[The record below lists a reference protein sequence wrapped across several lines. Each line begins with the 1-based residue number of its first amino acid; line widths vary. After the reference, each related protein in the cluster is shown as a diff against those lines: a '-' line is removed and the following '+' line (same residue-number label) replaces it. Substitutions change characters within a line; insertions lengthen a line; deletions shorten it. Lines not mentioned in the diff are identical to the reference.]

1 MSPKLLRV
9 FLSYTAED
17 LHPHARAV
25 VTALRT
31 LYEIE
36 DHVEWPANG
45 RRSVAECRR
54 RVAECDVLVVLVAHR
69 YGWVPSVAEQGDGER
84 SITWLEVDE
93 ARKLGR
99 PVLPFLVE
107 PDHDWSPKY
116 IEKLSDAVAG
126 ERLERFKGVLNSSIR
141 AHFTTPD
148 SASNAVQRALTDEA
162 RRLANSAGPSSP
174 PIGAATEFD
183 DYREALERSLRRVKL
198 LGFGEQFTVT
208 MPIADL
214 WVPLRISIPRS
225 FIEDGDKYDHAAREL
240 RAEIVQETRVEDAF
254 RRAREFDLR
263 AVVLLGDPGA
273 GKTTAARRI
282 AWQCADRVQ
291 GPASLGLP
299 DDVLPVLL
307 RLRDL
312 EPGEASAGLEPLLHR
327 QLDSTELST
336 GLPGLGARL
345 LARGRLL
352 WILDGLDE
360 VADDAVRAQ
369 VSRWIAQTQRR
380 RADDWFLVTSRHAG
394 YIAEVKL
401 GDSFLVAHAQPLD
414 NLQRRDFITRWY
426 TAVERQIRRDVPDAD
441 SAAAQ
446 RSAEI
451 LATLESS
458 EFSSSA
464 RLASMAANPL
474 LLSVLCIVHRRDVE
488 LPRRRADLYGKCVD
502 VLLDS
507 WRQDLRKQ
515 QGRTRLDP
523 SLAKLVL
530 QPLAWHLHQ
539 TDQRTEATADELQLE
554 AQRSFTT
561 LGLAAD
567 HDPARF
573 LRSVRD
579 DSGLLVSNRPGR
591 YSFLHQTFQEYL
603 VARHCVERGMVGE
616 LVERF
621 GSPWWSEP
629 ILLALGMAPVASFAE
644 EFFSRVLER
653 GDQLDE
659 RALADLKQAAHEA
672 LIVPTGPFAALMR
685 AGGPPNAAIVAL
697 AKTLESSRNKELAA
711 LALEFNQ
718 RRMRARSDGGL
729 ARLAAIAVAE
739 TFQRVFVVE
748 DAGITMVEIPNGRF
762 RMGGI
767 RRPEEQ
773 PVREVSIE
781 RFLLAVHPVTNA
793 QYERYLKATG
803 ASSPA
808 KWEDRSLNQP
818 DQPVVGVSWHDAQA
832 YCKWAGLRLPSEAE
846 WEYACRAG
854 TETEYWSG
862 DSPEDLARVGWYSRN
877 SAGRLH
883 AVGEKPANPW
893 GLLDMHGNVLEWCED
908 VRRGNYVGAPSGG
921 SAWIDEASAPH
932 VTRGGCFGF
941 SAEGARSAF
950 RYWTLPSTRWSFV
963 GFRPARSVT
972 TD

>member
-1 MSPKLLRV
+1 MSPKPLRV

-25 VTALRT
+25 AAALRPS
-31 LYEIE
+31 YDVD
-36 DHVEWPANG
+36 DHVEWPASG

-54 RVAECDVLVVLVAHR
+54 HVGECDVLVVLVAHR

-99 PVLPFLVE
+99 PVLPFLVD
-107 PDHDWSPKY
+107 PDHDWSPKH
-116 IEKLSDAVAG
+116 IEKLSDTVAG
-126 ERLERFKGVLNSSIR
+126 ERLERFKDLLNSTICAR
-141 AHFTTPD
+141 FTTPE
-148 SASNAVQRALTDEA
+148 SAPTAVLRALSDES
-162 RRLANSAGPSSP
+162 RRLANSARPSSP
-174 PIGAATEFD
+174 PTAAATESD
-183 DYREALERSLRRVKL
+183 AYRDALERSLRRVKL

-240 RAEIVQETRVEDAF
+240 HAEIVQETRVEDAF
-254 RRAREFDLR
+254 RRAGEFDLR

-282 AWQCADRVQ
+282 AWQCADRLQ

-327 QLDSTELST
+327 QLDSTELNT
-336 GLPGLGARL
+336 GAPGLGARL
-345 LARGRLL
+345 LARGHLL

-369 VSRWIAQTQRR
+369 VSGWIAQTQRR

-426 TAVERQIRRDVPDAD
+426 TAVERQIRRDVPEAD

-539 TDQRTEATADELQLE
+539 TDQRTEATAEELQLE

-629 ILLALGMAPVASFAE
+629 ILLGLGMAPVASFAE

-685 AGGPPNAAIVAL
+685 PGAPPNAAIVAL
-697 AKTLESSRNKELAA
+697 AKTLEGSRNKELAA
-711 LALEFNQ
+711 LAIEFNQ
-718 RRMRARSDGGL
+718 RRMRASAAAAPAQQAGRVAIGAGL
-729 ARLAAIAVAE
+729 RAIVDE
-739 TFQRVFVVE
+739 RT
-748 DAGITMVEIPNGRF
+748 GLTLVEIPAGRF
-762 RMGGI
+762 RMGGA
-767 RRPEEQ
+767 RHADEQ
-773 PVREVSIE
+773 PIRDVSVG
-781 RFLLAVHPVTNA
+781 RFLLAAHPVTNA

-803 ASSPA
+803 AEEPKYWKDKAFS
-808 KWEDRSLNQP
+808 QP
-818 DQPVVGVSWHDAQA
+818 DQPVVGVSWDDAQS

-854 TETEYWSG
+854 TTTEYWSG
-862 DSPEDLARVGWYSRN
+862 DREADLARVGWYRGN
-877 SAGRLH
+877 SGGRLH

-893 GLLDMHGNVLEWCED
+893 GLLDMHGNVWEWCED
-908 VRRGNYVGAPSGG
+908 TWRDSYKGAPSDDSAWVDGASSRRVIRGG
-921 SAWIDEASAPH
+921 S
-932 VTRGGCFGF
+932 FGDP
-941 SAEGARSAF
+941 AAGARSAY
-950 RYWTLPSTRWSFV
+950 RGGYHRSLRWGSV